1 MPATT
6 PVTTPVAAPVPVQS
20 PTVPDGSS
28 APTPDAS
35 APQPAAQTSA
45 TETKTD
51 APTTTSAP
59 QTSSQPAQ
67 KATPQASVPKGRVSI
82 GGLGLALSLE
92 LFVKPGIKQPDLFPT
107 ATVNQELPEAVRVN
121 QDFLLDLL
129 RGEFPSQSNQ
139 FKKLSRDAVE
149 LEQ

>member
-1 MPATT
+1 
-6 PVTTPVAAPVPVQS
+6 
-20 PTVPDGSS
+20 
-28 APTPDAS
+28 
-35 APQPAAQTSA
+35 
-45 TETKTD
+45 
-51 APTTTSAP
+51 
-59 QTSSQPAQ
+59 
-67 KATPQASVPKGRVSI
+67 VSI

-129 RGEFPSQSNQ
+129 RGEFPSQSHQ
-139 FKKLSRDAVE
+139 FKELSRDAVE

>member
-1 MPATT
+1 M
-6 PVTTPVAAPVPVQS
+6 
-20 PTVPDGSS
+20 DGSS
-28 APTPDAS
+28 APTQDAP
-35 APQPAAQTSA
+35 AQQPAAQTDAKA

-51 APTTTSAP
+51 APAT
-59 QTSSQPAQ
+59 TSSQQSSSQTKTA
-67 KATPQASVPKGRVSI
+67 PQVDVPKGKLSI

-107 ATVNQELPEAVRVN
+107 VTVNQALPEAVRVN

-129 RGEFPSQSNQ
+129 RGEFPSQSHRFQ
-139 FKKLSRDAVE
+139 QLSRDAVE